1 LPSYSEQL
9 ARWMATLRFE
19 DLPEDVVESTKLRVL
34 DTIGLALASSVLDY
48 GRAIREAALEMAGG
62 PGTAHVLAFGD
73 SLSPMLAA
81 LVNGALAEGFLYDDT
96 HNETMIHV
104 SAPIVATALALG
116 EHVNA
121 SGADVLTAI
130 AGGNELVCRI
140 GCAAPGA
147 FHRGGFHPTGIVGAL
162 GATYVACRL
171 LGLDMERT
179 RHAVGIA
186 GSQASGINEAMTD
199 GTQAQMLHPG
209 WAAHSGIAAA
219 VLGKNGCTGP
229 ATVLD
234 GRFGVFRSHI
244 QDPGYPFDF
253 DRMVGKL
260 GRDWESRYISF
271 KPYPCAHVLHAFIDA
286 LLHLCQNEGLSA
298 DKVKRITC
306 PIAEYMVPLVCEPQH
321 EKLQPQ
327 TYVQARASLQ
337 YVLAEALYFGK
348 LDFRSF
354 NAKNIQNKDILGLA
368 QQIVYVVDPD
378 APGSWQY
385 KGWVVVETTDGKT
398 LERVEE
404 HNRGS
409 PDNPMSVADLATKF
423 QENCSLALP
432 NKVDAIIDAVIA
444 LEQLPTIAE
453 LMEHAV
459 RVDVM
464 RKILGG

>member
-1 LPSYSEQL
+1 
-9 ARWMATLRFE
+9 MVTLRFE

-62 PGTAHVLAFGD
+62 TGTAHVLGFGD
-73 SLSPMLAA
+73 VLSPMFAA

-116 EHVNA
+116 EHVGA

-130 AGGNELVCRI
+130 AGGNELMCRI
-140 GCAAPGA
+140 GCAAPGG
-147 FHRGGFHPTGIVGAL
+147 FHRGGFHPTGIVGTL
-162 GATYVACRL
+162 GAAYVACRL
-171 LGLDMERT
+171 LGLDMDRT
-179 RHAVGIA
+179 RHAIGIA
-186 GSQASGINEAMTD
+186 GSQAAGINEALAD
-199 GTQAQMLHPG
+199 GTWAQMMHPG

-219 VLGKNGCTGP
+219 FLGKNGCTGP

-234 GRFGVFRSHI
+234 GRFGVFRAHI
-244 QDPGYPFDF
+244 QDPAYPFDF
-253 DRMVGKL
+253 DRMITRL

-286 LLHLCQNEGLSA
+286 LLHLVQHEGLKA

-306 PIAEYMVPLVCEPQH
+306 PIADYMVPLVCEPQH

-327 TYVQARASLQ
+327 TYVQARTSLQ

-354 NAKNIQNKDILGLA
+354 NARNIQNKDILTLA
-368 QQIVYVVDPD
+368 QQVAYVIDPD

-409 PDNPMSVADLATKF
+409 PDNPMSVADLAVKF
-423 QENCSLALP
+423 QETCSLALP
-432 NKVDAIIDAVIA
+432 NKVDTIIDAVIA
-444 LEQLPTIAE
+444 LEQLPSIAE
-453 LMEHAV
+453 LIDHTV
-459 RVDVM
+459 RVDALRRV
-464 RKILGG
+464 LGG